1 MMYLCQ
7 ECGERSM
14 VKKPKEPGWYML
26 HCEKCGAELGPF
38 RDAEDKGV
46 A

>member
-1 MMYLCQ
+1 MYTCP
-7 ECGERSM
+7 ECGEKS
-14 VKKPKEPGWYML
+14 VKKHVERPGWYIL
-26 HCEKCGAELGPF
+26 RCEKCGAEMGPF